1 MPAELI
7 EERAGRDIDR
17 PEQRVAIEGRDER
30 VLDPLM
36 LQLRSDEFKDDATNA
51 LVELGE
57 PALERLVKALKDKD
71 EMVRKQAVLAL
82 GRIKQSGAVDP
93 LIEMLGDADWFTRLT
108 AAAALEAIG
117 DPRGRDAIKP
127 LTKDP
132 DMVVRMRVERILA
145 KWKKQ
150 PAGSVSTN

>member
-1 MPAELI
+1 
-7 EERAGRDIDR
+7 
-17 PEQRVAIEGRDER
+17 
-30 VLDPLM
+30 
-36 LQLRSDEFKDDATNA
+36 
-51 LVELGE
+51 
-57 PALERLVKALKDKD
+57 
-71 EMVRKQAVLAL
+71 MVRKQAVLAL
-82 GRIKQSGAVDP
+82 GRIKHSGAVDP
-93 LIEMLGDADWFTRLT
+93 LIDMLADADWFTRLT

-150 PAGSVSTN
+150 PAGSASMN